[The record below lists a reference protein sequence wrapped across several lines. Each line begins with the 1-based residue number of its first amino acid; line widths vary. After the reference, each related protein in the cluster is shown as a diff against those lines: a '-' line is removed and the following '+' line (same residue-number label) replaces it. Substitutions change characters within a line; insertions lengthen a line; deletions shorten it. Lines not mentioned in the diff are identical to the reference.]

1 MKMRNDEEM
10 NWTSQ
15 KKKSLRYSICCLTAV
30 IFFSISIFTA
40 GCADEDKIDLSQFP
54 INIDPGTIGDTT
66 YIPIT
71 PIITGFNEPVDIH
84 FGYDQQ
90 LYIADKNN
98 DRIVQLNL
106 AGAVVSY
113 SNFVLRPKKITQDR
127 NFDLIVIASVIDTV
141 PPNILDTVDVIYRF
155 KLRENGGVLSG
166 VVPTI
171 AFKSNQPTP
180 IPGDHG
186 RFTGIATFQDNYYL
200 VTRTGPNNSSPIDPD
215 NAIFRINRFDNTVPV
230 PERLSGF
237 EVEGQGLMSLQDVS
251 GIATFTYNNSDL
263 IYIQKSSNAAFKVQW
278 CIYDDIEGI
287 YTPKFSPSGNVDLL
301 RNGLMIE
308 PADITLDQFNN
319 IYVIDSWKDSL
330 YKFNSLG
337 KLKSESFGGE
347 GISPSQFNNPLGVA
361 FFNRT
366 LYICDTGN
374 NRILRFILS
383 TDNN

>member
-1 MKMRNDEEM
+1 MRYNFI
-10 NWTSQ
+10 NI
-15 KKKSLRYSICCLTAV
+15 KSFV
-30 IFFSISIFTA
+30 KFSIIILFAIFITA
-40 GCADEDKIDLSQFP
+40 CADDELVKLENYP

-66 YIPIT
+66 YIPVT
-71 PIITGFNEPVDIH
+71 PIITGFNEPTDIY

-90 LYIADKNN
+90 LYVADKNN

-106 AGAVVSY
+106 AGGVVSY
-113 SNFVLRPKKITQDR
+113 SNFVLRPRKITQDR
-127 NFDLIVIASVIDTV
+127 NFDLLVIASVIDTI
-141 PPNILDTVDVIYRF
+141 PPNILDTVDVVYRY
-155 KLRENGGVLSG
+155 KLQPNGGTLSG

-186 RFTGIATFQDNYYL
+186 NFTGITTFQDNYYV
-200 VTRTGPNNSSPIDPD
+200 VTRSGQNNSSPIDPD
-215 NAIFRINRFDNTVPV
+215 NAIFRINRFDNTNPV

-237 EVEGQGLMSLQDVS
+237 EVEGQGLMSLQGIS
-251 GIATFTYNNSDL
+251 GITTFNYNNTDF

-278 CIYDDIEGI
+278 CVYNDVDEIYE
-287 YTPKFSPSGNVDLL
+287 PKYEPASGVDLL
-301 RNGLMIE
+301 RNGLLGE

-319 IYVIDSWKDSL
+319 IYIIDSYKDSL

-347 GISPSQFNNPLGVA
+347 GISPTQFNNPLGVA
-361 FFNRT
+361 FFNKT

>member
-1 MKMRNDEEM
+1 M
-10 NWTSQ
+10 NWTSRN
-15 KKKSLRYSICCLTAV
+15 KKSLRFYVGCITA
-30 IFFSISIFTA
+30 IIGISISLFA
-40 GCADEDKIDLSQFP
+40 FGCADEDKIDLSQFP

-66 YIPIT
+66 YIPVT

-90 LYIADKNN
+90 LYVADKNN

-106 AGAVVSY
+106 AGAIVSY
-113 SNFVLRPKKITQDR
+113 SDFILRPKKITQDR
-127 NFDLIVIASVIDTV
+127 NFDLLVIASVIDTV
-141 PPNILDTVDVIYRF
+141 PPNILDTVDVIYRY
-155 KLRENGGVLSG
+155 KLRENGGVLAG
-166 VVPTI
+166 VIPTV

-251 GIATFTYNNSDL
+251 GIATFTYNNYDL

-347 GISPSQFNNPLGVA
+347 GISPSHFNNPLGVA

>member
-1 MKMRNDEEM
+1 MKE
-10 NWTSQ
+10 Q
-15 KKKSLRYSICCLTAV
+15 LKKYKLYLASLLLAVFITA
-30 IFFSISIFTA
+30 
-40 GCADEDKIDLSQFP
+40 CADDDNVNLSDFP

-71 PIITGFNEPVDIH
+71 PIFTGFNEPVDIH

-106 AGAVVSY
+106 AGGVVSY

-127 NFDLIVIASVIDTV
+127 NFDLLVIASVIDTI
-141 PPNILDTVDVIYRF
+141 PPNILDTVDVVYRF
-155 KLRENGGVLSG
+155 KLQPNGGTLSG
-166 VVPTI
+166 VIPTI

-180 IPGDHG
+180 VPGDHG
-186 RFTGIATFQDNYYL
+186 NFTGISTYQDNYYL
-200 VTRTGPNNSSPIDPD
+200 VTRSGQNNSSPIDPD
-215 NAIFRINRFDNTVPV
+215 NAIFRINRFDNTNPV
-230 PERLSGF
+230 PQRLSGF
-237 EVEGQGLMSLQDVS
+237 EVEGQGLLSLQQVS
-251 GIATFTYNNSDL
+251 GISTFSYNNTDL

-278 CIYDDIEGI
+278 CIYDDIDEI
-287 YTPKFSPSGNVDLL
+287 YTAKYEPSSGVDIL
-301 RNGLMIE
+301 RNGLLLE

-319 IYVIDSWKDSL
+319 IYIIDSYKDSL

-347 GISPSQFNNPLGVA
+347 GTFPTQFSNPLGVA

-383 TDNN
+383 TNIN

>member
-1 MKMRNDEEM
+1 MKKIKMYYIQ
-10 NWTSQ
+10 SII
-15 KKKSLRYSICCLTAV
+15 KSFFSVLLLSSLA
-30 IFFSISIFTA
+30 IFFSA
-40 GCADEDKIDLSQFP
+40 CADDENVKLSDYP

-71 PIITGFNEPVDIH
+71 PVITGFNEPVDIH

-90 LYIADKNN
+90 LYVADKNN
-98 DRIVQLNL
+98 DRIVQLDL
-106 AGAVVSY
+106 AGGIVSY
-113 SNFVLRPKKITQDR
+113 SNFILRPKKITQDR
-127 NFDLIVIASVIDTV
+127 NFDLLVIASVIDTI
-141 PPNILDTVDVIYRF
+141 PPNLLDTVDVVYRF
-155 KLRENGGVLSG
+155 KLQPNGGTLNG

-171 AFKSNQPTP
+171 AFRSNQPTP

-186 RFTGIATFQDNYYL
+186 NFTGISTFQDNYYL
-200 VTRTGPNNSSPIDPD
+200 VTRSGNNNSSPIDPD
-215 NAIFRINRFDNTVPV
+215 NAIFRIDRFDNTSPV

-237 EVEGQGLMSLQDVS
+237 EVEGQGLLSLQQIS
-251 GIATFTYNNSDL
+251 GITTFTYNNADL

-278 CIYDDIEGI
+278 CLYDDIEGI
-287 YTPKFSPSGNVDLL
+287 YTAKFEPSSGVDLL
-301 RNGLMIE
+301 RNGLLTE

-319 IYVIDSWKDSL
+319 IFIVDSYKDSL

-347 GISPSQFNNPLGVA
+347 GISPTQFSNPLGVA